1 MADETDFVPGSR
13 NICGAFVQ
21 LIPDIVLFTPNIV
34 LFQYNPAKVTRGLT
48 PWNPF
53 DSATAAN
60 GGAAPDVAPNP
71 PDEKISFDLFLDAA
85 DPAQVSNPIN
95 IATGVASR
103 IAALRKLAKP
113 SQGMIGDLVQSA
125 ANLLHVESGIAH
137 RPTVPITFLVFG
149 PGTLL
154 PVRLTSLSVEE
165 TFFTGLLYPI
175 HAKVSVQLQV
185 LTPNLFRCN
194 HDTLSQLA
202 IAAFNLN
209 ETQENLLAIANLVNA
224 GFDVAGLV
232 QG

>member
-1 MADETDFVPGSR
+1 MADNAFPPGARNVP
-13 NICGAFVQ
+13 GAFVQ

-34 LFQYNPAKVTRGLT
+34 MFQYNPAKITRGLT

-53 DSATAAN
+53 ETTTAAN

-71 PDEKISFDLFLDAA
+71 PDEKISFDLYLDAA
-85 DPAQVSNPIN
+85 DPAQVDNPIN
-95 IATGVASR
+95 TATGVASR

-113 SQGMIGDLVQSA
+113 SDGMIGDLVQSA
-125 ANLLHVESGIAH
+125 ANLIGVESGSAH

-149 PGTLL
+149 PGVLL
-154 PVRLTSLSVEE
+154 PVRVTSLSIEE
-165 TFFTGLLYPI
+165 TLFTGLLYPI
-175 HAKVSVQLQV
+175 HAKASLQLQV

-194 HDTLSQLA
+194 DDPLAKMA
-202 IAAFNLN
+202 IAAFHLN
-209 ETQENLLAIANLVNA
+209 ELQENLLAVANLVNT